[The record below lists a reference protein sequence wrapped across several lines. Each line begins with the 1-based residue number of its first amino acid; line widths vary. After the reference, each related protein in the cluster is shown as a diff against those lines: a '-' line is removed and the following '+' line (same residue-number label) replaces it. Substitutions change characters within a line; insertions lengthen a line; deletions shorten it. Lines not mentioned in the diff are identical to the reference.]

1 MDCPDCGAATV
12 AFRAPP
18 ELREYVPDDDGPDG
32 EYAAICPDCLRLES
46 TTEAPSTPDFSAIL
60 DSFPDGEA
68 GSATALGVGLLV
80 DSLALNRGA
89 VAACFEYAGDR
100 GVDPWLVL
108 ERLAAAGS
116 VQPDADLDRART
128 QLEQL
133 LD

>member
-1 MDCPDCGAATV
+1 MDCPACGAAKL
-12 AFRAPP
+12 AFRVPP
-18 ELREYVPDDDGPDG
+18 ELREYAPDG
-32 EYAAICPDCLRLES
+32 DEPDSESIAICPDCLLLGS
-46 TTEAPSTPDFSAIL
+46 ATEAPATNDFSPIL

-80 DSLALNRGA
+80 DSLALNRDA
-89 VAACFEYAGDR
+89 VAACFKYAGDR

-116 VQPDADLDRART
+116 VQSDADLDRAQR